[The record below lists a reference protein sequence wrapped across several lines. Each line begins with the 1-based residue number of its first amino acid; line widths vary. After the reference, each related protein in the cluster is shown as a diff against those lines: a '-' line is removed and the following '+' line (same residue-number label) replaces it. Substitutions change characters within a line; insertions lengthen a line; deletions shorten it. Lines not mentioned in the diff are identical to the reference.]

1 MSDTIDTQADPRAV
15 ASWSHDLPDEF
26 LLCRDIGHQWRPF
39 TARYLPQRNVYERTL
54 RCGRCTTTRRQTVSL
69 SGEISSGGYEYADGY
84 VAPAGQGRLTGR
96 ARGALR
102 LESIG
107 RLIGRESN

>member
-1 MSDTIDTQADPRAV
+1 MSIETNADPRTV
-15 ASWSHDLPDEF
+15 ARWSHDLSDEF

-39 TARYLPQRNVYERTL
+39 TARFVPALNAYQRTL
-54 RCGRCTTTRRQTVSL
+54 RCGRCTTERRQTVSL
-69 SGEISSGGYEYADGY
+69 TGEISSGGYAYAEGY
-84 VAPAGQGRLTGR
+84 VAPRGQGRLTGR

-107 RLIGRESN
+107 RLIGEETH